1 MAKLKVSADV
11 PLTPEQAWS
20 HASDL
25 AELGTW
31 LTMHEAWRGPVP
43 EHLAAGTTLVG
54 VVTVKGMRNRVTWTV
69 TEATPPRT
77 LALKGAGKGG
87 TKVGLRFT
95 VAPKGDGSSVSID
108 VELGGAPL
116 FGPIGSGVARAVKG
130 DFERSLDSFVAKYS

>member
-11 PLTPEQAWS
+11 PLTPDQAWS

-31 LTMHEAWRGPVP
+31 LTMHEAWRGAVP
-43 EHLAAGTTLVG
+43 AELTVGTTLVG
-54 VVTVKGMRNRVTWTV
+54 VVQVKGMRNRVTWTV
-69 TEATPPRT
+69 TEADPPRT

-87 TKVGLRFT
+87 TKVGLRIT
-95 VAPKGDGSSVSID
+95 VAPKGSGSAVGID

-130 DFERSLDSFVAKYS
+130 DFERSLDTFAAKYS